1 MEKKITDGSGYTN
14 SRRNRRKEFKPKI
27 FTWFPKTYDTGNED
41 NWKENVSQGYSG
53 WHDYNLVGHLSKM
66 RFSGVH
72 MTVWAQ
78 S

>member
-1 MEKKITDGSGYTN
+1 MKKKSQMGPDILTPGETGGMN
-14 SRRNRRKEFKPKI
+14 SSLRFSHG
-27 FTWFPKTYDTGNED
+27 FPEAYDTGDED
-41 NWKENVSQGYSG
+41 NWKEDVSQGYSG